1 MHLHVQMY
9 ISSWSEEVDPV
20 LCFQYTFA
28 ISPYIC
34 TRRCDFSHSIEI
46 KALVNVALHNDN
58 AGGWCGAGWDRVDQ
72 TGAVQGVAGGRSR
85 DNAWIPYRGCLRR
98 FELLSLARM
107 CLSALWSR
115 SKPTVPLAVCTETTE
130 LSTTKSSA
138 WRWFMWLQNPTD
150 EITEE
155 NAIKW
160 AAEHKD

>member
-58 AGGWCGAGWDRVDQ
+58 AGGWCGAGWDKVDQ
-72 TGAVQGVAGGRSR
+72 TDAVQGVAGGPDTRPACWRGQARREEQGGS
-85 DNAWIPYRGCLRR
+85 IPVV
-98 FELLSLARM
+98 
-107 CLSALWSR
+107 SA
-115 SKPTVPLAVCTETTE
+115 SKQGPAGT
-130 LSTTKSSA
+130 
-138 WRWFMWLQNPTD
+138 M
-150 EITEE
+150 
-155 NAIKW
+155 
-160 AAEHKD
+160 